1 MMKDI
6 EKYSYNQQRPAFF
19 RRAVKLT
26 AMALCVVLLF
36 TFLPGTVIY
45 PEAEATSATIA
56 KLRDLLKKNEQEQ
69 AALKREIAAAK
80 NDINSMLKTKDYL
93 DQQIALKEQN
103 IEITEK
109 LINELD
115 KEIANLKTRLAHKE
129 TNLEKEYEKF
139 RVQLRLSYEDKDIS
153 LFEIL
158 FSSESLMDFLVNSER
173 TAILLEFQT
182 NYINDL
188 KLQAEDLN
196 NLKAQHEEY
205 LSSQQTLKVQ
215 LETAKAD
222 LEASKN
228 YALSYIKTKEREMR
242 KNEEEYQKLVK
253 ANEELDAEL
262 EKQLKELAAKSQR
275 VYVGGQF
282 IWPLDHKFNRIS
294 SYFGKRTFNGITEFH
309 KALDIPANAGSN
321 IYAANGGSVVTAT
334 YHYSY
339 GNYVVIDHGGG
350 KATLYAH
357 CSKLLVKVGD
367 NVNQGDVIAKV
378 GTTGYSSGNH
388 LHFEVRINGTAVNP
402 LDGYVVKP

>member
-1 MMKDI
+1 MKDVI
-6 EKYSYNQQRPAFF
+6 KLNDQAKLTVL
-19 RRAVKLT
+19 RRAIKLS
-26 AMALCVVLLF
+26 AAALCVVLLF
-36 TFLPGTVIY
+36 AFIPGTVIY
-45 PEAEATSATIA
+45 PSAEASSASIA
-56 KLRDLLKKNEQEQ
+56 KLRDQLKQNEQRQ
-69 AALKREIAAAK
+69 AALKTQIAAAK
-80 NDINSMLKTKDYL
+80 NDINSMLRTKDYL
-93 DQQIALKEQN
+93 DQQITLKEENIELKEQ
-103 IEITEK
+103 
-109 LINELD
+109 LIKELD
-115 KEIANLKTRLAHKE
+115 IEIANLKTKLVEKE
-129 TNLEKEYEKF
+129 SNLEKEYEKF
-139 RVQLRLSYEDKDIS
+139 RVQLRLSYEDRDIN

-173 TAILLEFQT
+173 TAILLDFQS
-182 NYINDL
+182 NYIKEL
-188 KLQAEDLN
+188 KLQSEDLDN
-196 NLKAQHEEY
+196 VKRQQEEYMASQQSLKAQ
-205 LSSQQTLKVQ
+205 
-215 LETAKAD
+215 LEADKAD
-222 LEASKN
+222 LEQSKN
-228 YALSYIKTKEREMR
+228 YTLSYIKTKEREMR
-242 KNEEEYQKLVK
+242 QNEEEYLKLVR
-253 ANEELDAEL
+253 ANEELDIEL

-282 IWPLDHKFNRIS
+282 IWPLDLKFNYIS
-294 SYFGKRTFNGITEFH
+294 SYFGKRTYGGITEFH

-339 GNYVVIDHGGG
+339 GNYVIIDHGGG